1 LSVFKNYFFSL
12 SLQVINILTPL
23 ITLPIIVNSLGKG
36 GMGKIA
42 IVGSVMSY
50 FIIFGSSGLTSF
62 GNKVIAKSD
71 DNLDLTIKFNKI
83 FTIQFIY
90 TTISIF
96 FFLLYIPLF
105 GFDLKEIFLVSV
117 LQLVAAYFDFTWF
130 FYGINEIRTLAIRN
144 IAVKLLGIISIYLF
158 IKTTNDL
165 NKYFWIISLS
175 NLFANLLL
183 LYVLKKKI
191 NYIDLK
197 WNFKDIKRDF
207 LTSFWVLLPLLIMT
221 IYSNIDRYI
230 IYFFLKNY
238 ESVGVYDISI
248 KIISIV
254 AILIIACRPIIISKI
269 SSLNNKDFIVDIVNK
284 SLSLVFYISIPI
296 IVLLYVNIEV
306 FINLFLSNK
315 FVESA
320 TIVKILSIQI
330 LFTGIGDVLVNQVL
344 ISIGK
349 EKIVIGIISILCFLL
364 IALYIVLI
372 PTLGIKGAAIS
383 SVFAHLFILFVEFYY
398 VNKYLKLKISLVEI
412 IKVFISGALML
423 VFSMVVYNLININ
436 SYSRLA
442 IFTILAVFI
451 YLSSCLI
458 FKNKMQTYILSKII

>member
-1 LSVFKNYFFSL
+1 
-12 SLQVINILTPL
+12 
-23 ITLPIIVNSLGKG
+23 
-36 GMGKIA
+36 
-42 IVGSVMSY
+42 
-50 FIIFGSSGLTSF
+50 
-62 GNKVIAKSD
+62 
-71 DNLDLTIKFNKI
+71 
-83 FTIQFIY
+83 
-90 TTISIF
+90 
-96 FFLLYIPLF
+96 
-105 GFDLKEIFLVSV
+105 
-117 LQLVAAYFDFTWF
+117 
-130 FYGINEIRTLAIRN
+130 
-144 IAVKLLGIISIYLF
+144 
-158 IKTTNDL
+158 
-165 NKYFWIISLS
+165 
-175 NLFANLLL
+175 
-183 LYVLKKKI
+183 
-191 NYIDLK
+191 
-197 WNFKDIKRDF
+197 
-207 LTSFWVLLPLLIMT
+207 
-221 IYSNIDRYI
+221 
-230 IYFFLKNY
+230 
-238 ESVGVYDISI
+238 
-248 KIISIV
+248 
-254 AILIIACRPIIISKI
+254 
-269 SSLNNKDFIVDIVNK
+269 
-284 SLSLVFYISIPI
+284 
-296 IVLLYVNIEV
+296 VLLYVNIEV